1 MNITRKDTPA
11 PFARK
16 TQSPPQTP
24 RRSSKRAS
32 RTQKTPREVYLDSHT
47 DSNARASE
55 DTPSRNERI
64 SHDLSLTANTGRNSV
79 MENMLVS
86 LNPDQPKLE
95 SPPYSLGSRFKSA
108 GSPRS
113 RGHAQSSSL
122 NSDYSFPSP
131 PTASRPSPH
140 LPRGRRSNSSN
151 FQSLSRIDSS
161 QTDEETAESKRTKAY
176 QSQRAAGA
184 GKVSGPT
191 SRSGRKSNKSS
202 GSSSV
207 DFGQMMRQSTIGRR
221 SASFDNGR
229 TRPAF
234 PVTGSVSQPALY
246 DHLEAAPTPTV
257 PSGPRSPTV
266 LPKAPPQSSANPKN
280 SNKVFRSQPKRNKD
294 DQPKELPPGA
304 NKRRDSQRM
313 PIPSFLTV
321 RSGSPLQNP
330 DPPMAP
336 LQRRLSAP
344 KDQMKDRPGFF
355 RRVFGSTRSATLNQ
369 NDQQPLRSLST
380 QGNGR
385 MESRAGNM
393 FRNKVLRY
401 GAGDSQSNASKEN
414 QPPLLV
420 KKPSSFFRRRKKS
433 VSEGG
438 PPPVLV
444 PNLEKDQRPPEP
456 DALADQ
462 KARQSPS
469 MSSLREFMNPYLS
482 SGLGSR
488 QGSSAGKYDTK
499 HYPIKVAPKE
509 ATVKAVSSQ
518 EDILSAGDPRM
529 APTDGNVGPD
539 YSKTI
544 VPRHGSDAKL
554 DDNLLQTGN
563 QTFLHDSS
571 SQETRLNDADGN
583 SNRLTEPN
591 VLEPSSKVI
600 SSAEDISPASKK
612 APAPS
617 TDDSTRTTQPAA
629 DFVKATKPSSSKSN
643 RLARSRTAS
652 SDASR
657 AREAIGQLAPT
668 RPDSPKVFP
677 DDMTPRTL
685 LRPENSEENLRILA
699 KSPDPA
705 EGPQSSMSPTSDY
718 HSAFSRQQA
727 TAPQT
732 PVEPTVK
739 TTSPEFD
746 ATEPF
751 QDDRVLAKRI
761 YDGDETVISKAK
773 AAAWLG
779 EAGPERTRV
788 RRAYM
793 ELFEWQ
799 NLNILTAL
807 RDFCGRLLLKGE
819 TQQVDRILDAFSS
832 RWCACNPNHGFKATA
847 EIDQK
852 MTRPQFIK
860 NTVPTIRRVATD
872 AAPDAFESKRA
883 STLPGRNW
891 AESPSRRGTS
901 PSFHRTSSEG
911 RRSYEGQRPTY
922 RLSSRPSDQATN

>member
-1 MNITRKDTPA
+1 MNIIRKDTPA

-32 RTQKTPREVYLDSHT
+32 RTQKTPREVYLESHT
-47 DSNARASE
+47 NSNARASG
-55 DTPSRNERI
+55 DTPSQNERI

-131 PTASRPSPH
+131 PNASRPSPH

-151 FQSLSRIDSS
+151 FQSLTRIDSS
-161 QTDEETAESKRTKAY
+161 QTEEDIAESKRNKAY
-176 QSQRAAGA
+176 QSQRAVGA

-191 SRSGRKSNKSS
+191 SRSGKKSNKSS

-234 PVTGSVSQPALY
+234 PVTGSVSQSALY

-266 LPKAPPQSSANPKN
+266 LPKTPPQSSANSKN

-294 DQPKELPPGA
+294 DQSKELPPSTS
-304 NKRRDSQRM
+304 KRRDSQRM

-321 RSGSPLQNP
+321 RSGSPSQNP
-330 DPPMAP
+330 DPQMAP
-336 LQRRLSAP
+336 LQRRLSVP
-344 KDQMKDRPGFF
+344 KDQTKDRPGFF
-355 RRVFGSTRSATLNQ
+355 RRVFGSSRSAALNQ
-369 NDQQPLRSLST
+369 SDQQPLRSLST
-380 QGNGR
+380 QENGR
-385 MESRAGNM
+385 MENRAANM
-393 FRNKVLRY
+393 FRNKVLRS
-401 GAGDSQSNASKEN
+401 GVGDSQSNASKEN
-414 QPPLLV
+414 QPPPLV

-438 PPPVLV
+438 LPPVLV
-444 PNLEKDQRPPEP
+444 PNLETDQQPPEP
-456 DALADQ
+456 DALANQ
-462 KARQSPS
+462 KVRQSPS
-469 MSSLREFMNPYLS
+469 MSSLREFMDPYLS
-482 SGLGSR
+482 SGLGTR
-488 QGSSAGKYDTK
+488 QGPSAGKYDTK
-499 HYPIKVAPKE
+499 HHPIKVAPKE
-509 ATVKAVSSQ
+509 ATVKAVASQ
-518 EDILSAGDPRM
+518 EDMLSARDPRM
-529 APTDGNVGPD
+529 VSTDENVGLD
-539 YSKTI
+539 CSKTTA
-544 VPRHGSDAKL
+544 PRHGSDAKL
-554 DDNLLQTGN
+554 DDNLLQIGN
-563 QTFLHDSS
+563 QTFLHESS
-571 SQETRLNDADGN
+571 SQETRLNDTTST
-583 SNRLTEPN
+583 SNHLKEPN
-591 VLEPSSKVI
+591 VLETSSKAT
-600 SSAEDISPASKK
+600 SSFEDVDPASKK
-612 APAPS
+612 TPASS
-617 TDDSTRTTQPAA
+617 TNDSTGATQPAA
-629 DFVKATKPSSSKSN
+629 DFVKATKTSSSKSN

-657 AREAIGQLAPT
+657 AREAIGQQAPT

-685 LRPENSEENLRILA
+685 LRPENSEENLRKLA
-699 KSPDPA
+699 KSPDLI
-705 EGPQSSMSPTSDY
+705 EGVQSSMSPTSDY
-718 HSAFSRQQA
+718 HSALSRQQA

-732 PVEPTVK
+732 PVEPTAN
-739 TTSPEFD
+739 TTSPGFD
-746 ATEPF
+746 PTEPF

-761 YDGDETVISKAK
+761 YDGDETVVSKAK

-793 ELFEWQ
+793 ELFKWQ
-799 NLNILTAL
+799 NLNILAAL

-832 RWCACNPNHGFKATA
+832 RWCACNPNHGFKATGML
-847 EIDQK
+847 K
-852 MTRPQFIK
+852 
-860 NTVPTIRRVATD
+860 
-872 AAPDAFESKRA
+872 
-883 STLPGRNW
+883 
-891 AESPSRRGTS
+891 
-901 PSFHRTSSEG
+901 PSFVINRLMGSQTSSI
-911 RRSYEGQRPTY
+911 
-922 RLSSRPSDQATN
+922 LSATLFCS